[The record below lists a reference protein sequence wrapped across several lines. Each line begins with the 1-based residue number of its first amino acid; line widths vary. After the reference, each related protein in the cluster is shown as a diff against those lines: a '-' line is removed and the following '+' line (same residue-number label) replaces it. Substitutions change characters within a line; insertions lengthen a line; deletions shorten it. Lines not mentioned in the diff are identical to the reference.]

1 MTQSRRAPRIAVFA
15 AFALAAFVASI
26 AGLGAGPAKAQFAG
40 GSADEVVQVS
50 FVPGWR
56 LPDGAHMAGIRIT
69 LAPGWKTYWR
79 APGEGGVPTVLTLTQ
94 GSGVSGLSVHW
105 PRPRVFFVND
115 MRSIGYRDS
124 VTLPVEFTLAQSG
137 EIAISGEIDMGVCL
151 DVCMP
156 VTLALTGVLP
166 TVTTPVAEITQ
177 ALADRPLTAREAGV
191 APARCTVEPI
201 ADGLR
206 VSVTAA
212 VPLTGQDETVV
223 LEHHDPGIW
232 VSETATRRV
241 GDTLHAT
248 ADVVPPHHGPFALN
262 RSDLRITV
270 IGSRTAI
277 ELAGCSG

>member
-1 MTQSRRAPRIAVFA
+1 MITPRRFP
-15 AFALAAFVASI
+15 FVALVALVCLVSGI
-26 AGLGAGPAKAQFAG
+26 TVLSGGPAKAQFAG
-40 GSADEVVQVS
+40 GSAEEVVQVS

-56 LPDGAHMAGIRIT
+56 LSNGNHMAGIRIT

-94 GSGVSGLSVHW
+94 GSGVTGLSVHW
-105 PRPRVFFVND
+105 PRPRVFFINE
-115 MRSIGYRDS
+115 MRSIGYRDA
-124 VTLPVEFTLAQSG
+124 VTLPVEFTLVQSG

-177 ALADRPLTAREAGV
+177 ALSNRPLTAQEAGV
-191 APARCTVEPI
+191 GTARCTVDPI

-212 VPLTGQDETVV
+212 VPMTGQDETVV
-223 LEHHDPGIW
+223 LEHRDPGIW
-232 VSETATRRV
+232 VSETTTRRA

-270 IGSRTAI
+270 IGSRVAI